1 MLVRLG
7 SRSGLP
13 PNPSH
18 AAGAESPCPRHP
30 LLASVET
37 KRGRRTETAVYPG
50 GTNGQWV
57 RSRNQ
62 ESVEALQAEQ
72 QVRSGLE
79 REQLER
85 WHEFRSRLW
94 HRILSWFHR

>member
-1 MLVRLG
+1 M
-7 SRSGLP
+7 
-13 PNPSH
+13 
-18 AAGAESPCPRHP
+18 
-30 LLASVET
+30 
-37 KRGRRTETAVYPG
+37 YPG

-72 QVRSGLE
+72 QMRSGLE